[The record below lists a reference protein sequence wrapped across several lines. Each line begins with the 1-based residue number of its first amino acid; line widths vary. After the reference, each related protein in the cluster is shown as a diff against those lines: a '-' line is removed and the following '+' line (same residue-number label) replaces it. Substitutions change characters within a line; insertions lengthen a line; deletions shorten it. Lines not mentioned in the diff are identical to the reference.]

1 MVIGGCPQNRRSI
14 TTSTA
19 PTWKGLLT
27 ATEWGT
33 KPFRLWELILADNA
47 EAEFI
52 VAGVGKPREGVASYY
67 LMQFIHHD
75 VMTSY
80 KSSIN
85 SGRLQYR

>member
-1 MVIGGCPQNRRSI
+1 MAAARKAEGASLRPPLLGFVDRHCGG
-14 TTSTA
+14 
-19 PTWKGLLT
+19 
-27 ATEWGT
+27 ET

-75 VMTSY
+75 VMTTC